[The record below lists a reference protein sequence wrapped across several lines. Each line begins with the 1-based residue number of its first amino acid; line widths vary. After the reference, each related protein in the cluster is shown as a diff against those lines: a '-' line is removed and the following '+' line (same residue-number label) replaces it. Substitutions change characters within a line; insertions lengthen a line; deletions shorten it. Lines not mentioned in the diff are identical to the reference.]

1 MKKEEIFRI
10 IRRPYNREI
19 LRLIKKGY
27 NIRDIQKE
35 IGFSYKS
42 AFRRI
47 KDMEKRGLVDI
58 KKVGKSNEIIV
69 NPEYLQLVDSELSK
83 YRKLKRKFKEE
94 NKSELTKKF
103 LKMIQDSRFSDI
115 EAIWEKSKDSKER
128 DYFLSIKELLK
139 DLGFIKERLEITMKG
154 INYLK

>member
-69 NPEYLQLVDSELSK
+69 NPEYL
-83 YRKLKRKFKEE
+83 
-94 NKSELTKKF
+94 
-103 LKMIQDSRFSDI
+103 
-115 EAIWEKSKDSKER
+115 
-128 DYFLSIKELLK
+128 
-139 DLGFIKERLEITMKG
+139 
-154 INYLK
+154 